1 MKKIVLILVVLLSIA
16 LFNTTGPAAGRYPIP
31 AAGSSA
37 PSLGRPNLSPEF
49 GTIPLYFIPNQGQ
62 AGREVSFYAKTS
74 RYMLGISPEGFVFSD
89 GRSCSRMTFPGI
101 GRNAKVSAVDPADY
115 TVNYFIGN
123 DPSRW
128 RTDIPTSKAVLLD
141 GLYPDIDLKVYGIE
155 RQVEYDWIVGPGG
168 HPEAIRM
175 EYSGA
180 GQARLDEDG
189 NVKIPT
195 PSGVL
200 IQRKP
205 ISYQVI
211 DGRKIQ
217 VDSRFRRT
225 GPESFGIEVGDYDRG
240 HPLIID
246 PVVLVQSSYL
256 GGSQYD
262 DAHALAVDADGA
274 VYVAGSTESLNFPTK
289 AGFDK
294 SFGGSYDAYV
304 TKFAPSGT
312 SLVYSTYLGGGL
324 SEHLYGIALDGTGA
338 AYVTGST
345 LSPGFPT
352 KNGYDDSFNGLE
364 DGFVTKL
371 NAKGN
376 GLVFSTFIGGSNTD
390 TPFDICLDSH
400 GAVYIVGWTK
410 SSGYPTK
417 NAFDATH
424 NGTYDAFLTKLT
436 PECDDLVYST
446 FLGGTWQDWAYD
458 VAVDSRGYAYVVGST
473 ESKNFPVKNA
483 YDATQNGQNDAYLTK
498 FSPTGKSLVYS
509 TFIGGSR
516 NDSALSIAID
526 ASGAAYITGETVSPN
541 FPIKKAYKSVYGGS
555 YGDGFVLKMA
565 ANGKDLVFSTFL
577 GGSGYDSGI
586 SLVLDSAGNILVTG
600 QTESRDFPIKDA
612 YQSTHRGGVVDA
624 FLTKLNPQGNALVY
638 STFLGGGG
646 RDCGMD
652 VVTDSSGAAYVTGFT
667 SSPNFPIRGAYD
679 PSLNGKFDAF
689 VAKLTD
695 SLTEA
700 KNTKRSGPPER

>member
-1 MKKIVLILVVLLSIA
+1 MKKMVLILVVLLSIA

-31 AAGSSA
+31 AAGPSA

-74 RYMLGISPEGFVFSD
+74 RYTLGISPEGFVFSD

-180 GQARLDEDG
+180 GQARLDETG

-205 ISYQVI
+205 VSYQVVNGQRI
-211 DGRKIQ
+211 PIE
-217 VDSRFRRT
+217 SRFRKT
-225 GPESFGIEVGDYDRG
+225 GPDSFGIEVGDYDRG

-256 GGSQYD
+256 GGSQAD
-262 DAHALAVDADGA
+262 NAHALAIDGSGA
-274 VYVAGSTESLNFPTK
+274 MYVAGETQSLNFPTK

-294 SFGGSYDAYV
+294 SFGGSYDAFV
-304 TKFAPSGT
+304 TKVAPSGM
-312 SLVYSTYLGGGL
+312 SLVYSTYLGGAL
-324 SEHLYGIALDGTGA
+324 SEHANGIAVDGTGA
-338 AYVTGST
+338 VYVTGST

-352 KNGYDDSFNGLE
+352 KNGYDDSFNGME
-364 DGFVTKL
+364 DCFVTKL

-390 TPFDICLDSH
+390 TSFDLCLDSQ
-400 GAVYIVGWTK
+400 GAVYIVGWTM
-410 SSGYPTK
+410 SSGYPIK

-424 NGTYDAFLTKLT
+424 NGTFDAFLTKLA
-436 PECDDLVYST
+436 PEGDDLAYST

-458 VAVDSRGYAYVVGST
+458 VAVDSHGYAYVVGET

-483 YDATQNGQNDAYLTK
+483 YDATQNGQNDAFLAK

-509 TFIGGSR
+509 TFIGGSKS
-516 NDSALSIAID
+516 DQAVSIAID
-526 ASGAAYITGETVSPN
+526 TSGAAYVTGETVSPD
-541 FPIKKAYKSVYGGS
+541 FPTKKAYDSTYGGS

-586 SLVLDSAGNILVTG
+586 SLALDGAGNIFVTG
-600 QTESRDFPIKDA
+600 QTESRDFPIKNA
-612 YQSTHRGGVVDA
+612 FQSTHGGGGVDA
-624 FLTKLNPQGNALVY
+624 YLTKLNPQGNALVY

-646 RDCGMD
+646 RDCGME
-652 VVTDSSGAAYVTGFT
+652 VVTDSSGAAYVAGFT
-667 SSPNFPIRGAYD
+667 SSPNFPTHSAYD
-679 PSLNGKFDAF
+679 PSFNGKFDAF
-689 VAKLTD
+689 VAKFTD
-695 SLTEA
+695 SGAEA
-700 KNTKRSGPPER
+700 ENSERGGPPKR